1 MAVPTGS
8 GTEVLK
14 AHSFDTVD
22 SVRGS
27 LTQGLIIG
35 VQHHTY
41 TVISTLAYCIALN
54 ATSDYG
60 YLSLTGN
67 GNHIAGTGTNMII
80 ARFNPQVGQT
90 FVFND
95 RFSFF
100 GAEPTAYT
108 EPMDSA
114 AEQLSIAAQGQ
125 NTVQTYGFDVT
136 HAGDDFHVHVTFL
149 DQDWT

>member
-14 AHSFDTVD
+14 AHSFDAVD
-22 SVRGS
+22 DTG
-27 LTQGLIIG
+27 TQELIIG
-35 VQHHTY
+35 VQFHTY
-41 TVISTLAYCIALN
+41 TVISTLAYCISLN
-54 ATSDYG
+54 AVADFG
-60 YLSLTGN
+60 FLALTGN
-67 GNHIAGTGTNMII
+67 GNHTGGTGTVMNI
-80 ARFNPQVGQT
+80 ARFNISVGQT

-100 GAEPTAYT
+100 GAEPSAYT
-108 EPMDSA
+108 EPMDTA

-125 NTVQTYGFDVT
+125 NTVQIYHFDVT
-136 HAGDDFHVHVTFL
+136 HAGDDFDVHVTFL